1 MTWNVRNR
9 WKADIA
15 QGWSGVACS
24 TDGSR
29 FLLGSVALALTAC
42 SDQTYSAETM
52 CGGRLAN
59 WQAPSA
65 GIGEL
70 AFLQPVTITKHNVIH
85 WNGKEV
91 SEATLDHYLR
101 LTNDM
106 NPSPQVILRPQNGAA
121 CVAVRAIRAKI
132 DSILECQKSGA
143 CGEGTGWRR
152 WPGAKPEA

>member
-1 MTWNVRNR
+1 M
-9 WKADIA
+9 
-15 QGWSGVACS
+15 VA
-24 TDGSR
+24 R
-29 FLLGSVALALTAC
+29 FLIGSVSLALTAC

-70 AFLQPVTITKHNVIH
+70 AILQPVTITKRNVIR
-85 WNGKEV
+85 WNGKEI
-91 SEATLDHYLR
+91 SAATLDHYLR
-101 LTNDM
+101 LTKDM
-106 NPSPQVILRPQNGAA
+106 NPSPQVILRAESGADCA
-121 CVAVRAIRAKI
+121 EVRAIRAKI

-152 WPGAKPEA
+152 WPGAEPEA